1 MPIRVFLD
9 GQSNFDAETIHDMST
24 ALAGAL
30 TALGLVGKSDDLTV
44 IVAKKIIEL
53 AKAGEH
59 DPERLKA
66 AVLKSLRQ

>member
-9 GQSNFDAETIHDMST
+9 GRSNFDAETIQNMST
-24 ALAGAL
+24 ALAGVL
-30 TALGLVGKSDDLTV
+30 TALGLVGKSDDLTI

-59 DPERLKA
+59 DPDRLKA
-66 AVLKSLRQ
+66 AVLRSLRQ